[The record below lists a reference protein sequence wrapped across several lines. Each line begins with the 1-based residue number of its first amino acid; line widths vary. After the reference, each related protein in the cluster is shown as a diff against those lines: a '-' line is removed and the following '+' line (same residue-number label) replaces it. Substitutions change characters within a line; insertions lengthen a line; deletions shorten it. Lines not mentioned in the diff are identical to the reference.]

1 MHINLTD
8 KTYSLSIRMSPDG
21 FSLSVYSEDNDV
33 LSSERHS
40 AYNTDLIQRLGSVR
54 ASFPEFQSVSLIT
67 VADIYTLIPAIH
79 FDPDKAKDFLQLQHP
94 VLTEA
99 SQVFHTYYQHAGS
112 MLIYAFDKQAIKTVQ
127 SVFPQISIQHHLH
140 QLLEA
145 NLDTTGEHISL
156 WLRSGKVD
164 CLASRGNSIQLL
176 NSYSF
181 QTEEDIVYHVLNIL
195 HHLHFDHETTQ
206 ITIYRGNDISIRPE
220 DILKNYTP
228 LINLSN
234 IPTGI

>member
-1 MHINLTD
+1 M
-8 KTYSLSIRMSPDG
+8 
-21 FSLSVYSEDNDV
+21 
-33 LSSERHS
+33 LSSEHHS
-40 AYNTDLIQRLGSVR
+40 GYNTDLIQRLDSVC
-54 ASFPEFQSVSLIT
+54 ASLPGFQSVSLVT
-67 VADIYTLIPAIH
+67 VTDIYTLIPAIH
-79 FDPDKAKDFLQLQHP
+79 FDADKAKDFLLLQHP
-94 VLTEA
+94 VVTEA
-99 SQVFHTYYQHAGS
+99 SQVLHTYYQHAGS

-156 WLRSGKVD
+156 WLRPGKAD

-176 NSYSF
+176 NSYPF

-195 HHLHFDHETTQ
+195 HHLHFDHETAQ
-206 ITIYRGNDISIRPE
+206 ITIYRGSDISIRPE
-220 DILKNYTP
+220 DILKNYFP
-228 LINLSN
+228 SVNLKN